1 MWNVDAQSR
10 AGSLAASVVAS
21 VDVDTRKLCPRGPW
35 DSMRHQVPVVLA
47 VDSEVALVEEASV
60 EGVSA
65 VTAVVTVVIALDLA
79 EESVTKEV
87 AMASVVDSRLQMLP
101 LAQVVVDAVGS
112 EAATAVVV
120 EEEETDSTV
129 AVLAAT
135 ESPSGPEIA
144 TLTVTVVV
152 IAMVTATETATA
164 CQTAMETAA
173 ETVAEIVAE
182 TATGTVTVSV
192 TGMAAERIMD
202 GSDTV
207 RTMNATTRDLGDD
220 TIKCPSSLFFNGS
233 YSFPFLSPD
242 MLVGI
247 PDFSVVRLFLHK
259 VKGVRRELKR
269 CIGKRVRDV
278 QRRTSNVPNPRRIP
292 PLLLF

>member
-1 MWNVDAQSR
+1 MWNVVAQSK

-21 VDVDTRKLCPRGPW
+21 VDVDTRRLCPPDPW
-35 DSMRHQVPVVLA
+35 DSMRHQAPVVLA

-60 EGVSA
+60 GEASA
-65 VTAVVTVVIALDLA
+65 VTAVVTVEIALDPAVEL
-79 EESVTKEV
+79 VTKEA
-87 AMASVVDSRLQMLP
+87 AMASVDSRLQMLP
-101 LAQVVVDAVGS
+101 LAQVVVDVVGS
-112 EAATAVVV
+112 EAATVV

-144 TLTVTVVV
+144 TLTVTVVT
-152 IAMVTATETATA
+152 ATVTATETVTA
-164 CQTAMETAA
+164 CQTAMETVA
-173 ETVAEIVAE
+173 ETVAAIVAE
-182 TATGTVTVSV
+182 TATGIVIVSV
-192 TGMAAERIMD
+192 TGMAAERITD

-207 RTMNATTRDLGDD
+207 RMMNATTRDLGGD
-220 TIKCPSSLFFNGS
+220 TIKCPSSLFSHGS
-233 YSFPFLSPD
+233 YSFPLLSPD

-247 PDFSVVRLFLHK
+247 PDFSVVRPFLYK

-269 CIGKRVRDV
+269 CIGKSVRDV
-278 QRRTSNVPNPRRIP
+278 QCRMSIVPNPRRKP